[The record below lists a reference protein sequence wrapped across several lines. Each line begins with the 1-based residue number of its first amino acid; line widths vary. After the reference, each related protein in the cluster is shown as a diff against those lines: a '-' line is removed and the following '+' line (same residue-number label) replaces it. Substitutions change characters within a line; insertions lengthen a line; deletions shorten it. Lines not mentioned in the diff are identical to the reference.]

1 MTSEDE
7 MAEIG
12 RDPLSY
18 MGSPDSTEEERGI
31 IELASVAEAVAGTN
45 TDKAVT
51 PAGLAAVAIAGAPNA
66 STTQKG
72 IIEIATNGEA
82 VAGIATDLA
91 IVASNLSAVFASP
104 PGIGS
109 TSPAAGAFTT
119 LSATGAFSLSGD
131 QVQVSEGG
139 TGLATI
145 TDHGIMVGSG
155 TGAVTPLAV
164 GTDNQILIGQTGA
177 DPIWSNN
184 VDIPG
189 TLDVTGATTLD
200 DTLDVAGATTITA
213 ALTVNS
219 LVVDN
224 VTYDADAITSSSSL
238 DIDAAGALQ
247 INSSGGII
255 SIGNDAVAQNI
266 NLGTGAAARTIAI
279 GNVTGATAL
288 NLRLGTGN
296 FTLDGVGGS
305 TYTIGAS
312 TTTGTISIGGTAQTG
327 TMTIAGGTGAQT
339 INIANST
346 GGKTVAI
353 ATGAGA
359 NAVTI
364 GSTNTTSAT
373 TIQAGSGGITLT
385 GDVSA
390 SGDVSLTTAGS
401 FIAIEGG
408 AATDFIG
415 TATLTAGTVTVANTN
430 IGAADRILLSR
441 RSINGSTALGSLTY
455 SISAAT
461 SFTITAVQAGTP
473 AATETNDVSI
483 IDYVIV
489 RQL

>member
-1 MTSEDE
+1 

-18 MGSPDSTEEERGI
+18 MGAPDSTEEERGI

-72 IIEIATNGEA
+72 IIEIATDGEA

-104 PGIGS
+104 PGVGS

-119 LSATGAFSLSGD
+119 LSASGAFSLSGD

-164 GTDNQILIGQTGA
+164 GTNNQLLIGQTGA
-177 DPIWSNN
+177 DPIWSDN
-184 VDIPG
+184 VDVPG
-189 TLDVTGATTLD
+189 TLDVTGAATLD

-213 ALTVNS
+213 ALTANS
-219 LVVDN
+219 LTVDN
-224 VTYDADAITSSSSL
+224 VVYDADAITSSSSL
-238 DIDAAGALQ
+238 DIDAVGAIQ
-247 INSSGGII
+247 INSSGAAIR
-255 SIGNDAVAQNI
+255 IGNDADAFAVD
-266 NLGTGAAARTIAI
+266 LGTGAAARTITI

-288 NLRLGTGN
+288 NMNVGTGN
-296 FTLDGVGGS
+296 FALNGVGAS
-305 TYTIGAS
+305 TYTIGAA

-339 INIANST
+339 TNIANST
-346 GGKTVAI
+346 GAKTVNI
-353 ATGAGA
+353 ATGAAA
-359 NAVTI
+359 NTVTI
-364 GSTNTTSAT
+364 GSTNTTATT
-373 TIQAGSGGITLT
+373 TIQAGSGNINLS
-385 GDVSA
+385 GDVA
-390 SGDVSLTTAGS
+390 ATGDVSLTTAGS
-401 FIAIEGG
+401 FLAVEGG

-430 IGAADRILLSR
+430 IGAADRIMISR

-473 AATETNDVSI
+473 GSTQTNDVSI
-483 IDYVIV
+483 VDYFIV